1 MSSRAK
7 SRKKFWR
14 SVFQLFCLYAI
25 LIPGVFYLLDTTTFM
40 RLANRDLLLFCIEL
54 AGAAFIISLVINF
67 WSRRD
72 PELQKW

>member
-1 MSSRAK
+1 MSSRSK
-7 SRKKFWR
+7 SRRRFWR

-25 LIPGVFYLLDTTTFM
+25 LIPGIFYVLDTSTFL
-40 RLANRDLLLFCIEL
+40 RLANKDILLFCLEL
-54 AGAAFIISLVINF
+54 TGAAFAISLVINF